1 MSTYSSLIQIKGLR
15 DGILIS
21 LGEGDWEYIQA
32 LLFTQIDGR
41 SSFFTGAKLALDI
54 GHHSLRVADMTRLRD
69 QLSERDISLWA
80 VVSESSQTVNT
91 AQLLGLATRISKQ
104 RPNEMP
110 RKKVQEVATGKDDS
124 ALWVQKTLRSGTR
137 IEYAGHVVVMG
148 DVNPGAEIV
157 AGGNILV
164 WGRLRGSVHAGA
176 DVDQRNPAQ
185 NADAFVCALTMTPSR
200 LQIASEIRNP
210 VKDKK
215 SKKAIKVSLKD
226 GKFHADEWQKTH

>member
-1 MSTYSSLIQIKGLR
+1 MPISSLIQIKGLR

-21 LGEGDWEYIQA
+21 LGAGDWDYIQA
-32 LLFTQIDGR
+32 LLFTQIDER
-41 SSFFTGAKLALDI
+41 SAFFTGAKLALDV
-54 GHHSLRVADMTRLRD
+54 GTRTLRVAELTKVRD
-69 QLSERDISLWA
+69 ELSERDISLWA
-80 VVSESSQTVNT
+80 VVSESPKTVNT

-110 RKKVQEVATGKDDS
+110 REKVAEKSKGDG
-124 ALWVQKTLRSGTR
+124 ALWVQKTLRSGAR
-137 IEYAGHVVVMG
+137 VSYAGSIVVMG

-176 DVDQRNPAQ
+176 DVDGQKPAQ

-210 VKDKK
+210 VEDGKSPKAVKVFYKD
-215 SKKAIKVSLKD
+215 D
-226 GKFHADEWQKTH
+226 KFHAEAW

>member
-1 MSTYSSLIQIKGLR
+1 MPISSLIQIKGLR

-21 LGEGDWEYIQA
+21 LGAGDWDYIEA
-32 LLFTQIDGR
+32 LLFTQIDER
-41 SSFFTGAKLALDI
+41 SAFFMGAKLALDV
-54 GHHSLRVADMTRLRD
+54 GTHALRVAELTKLRD
-69 QLSERDISLWA
+69 QFSERDISLWA
-80 VVSESSQTVNT
+80 VVSESPKTVNT

-110 RKKVQEVATGKDDS
+110 RGKMVEKSKGDG

-137 IEYAGHVVVMG
+137 VSYAGNVVVMG

-176 DVDQRNPAQ
+176 DVDGQNSPL
-185 NADAFVCALTMTPSR
+185 NADVVICALTMTPSR
-200 LQIASEIRNP
+200 LQIAAEIKNP
-210 VKDKK
+210 VEGEK
-215 SKKAIKVSLKD
+215 SQKAVKVFYKD
-226 GKFHADEWQKTH
+226 GKFHADAW

>member
-1 MSTYSSLIQIKGLR
+1 MPISSLIQIKGLR

-21 LGEGDWEYIQA
+21 LGAGDWDYIQA
-32 LLFTQIDGR
+32 LLFTQIDER
-41 SSFFTGAKLALDI
+41 SAFFTGAKLALDV
-54 GHHSLRVADMTRLRD
+54 GAHGLRVAELTRVRD

-80 VVSESSQTVNT
+80 VVSESPKTVNT

-110 RKKVQEVATGKDDS
+110 REKIVEKSKGDG
-124 ALWVQKTLRSGTR
+124 ALWVQKTLRSGAQVS
-137 IEYAGHVVVMG
+137 YVGNVVVMG

-157 AGGNILV
+157 AGGSVLV

-176 DVDQRNPAQ
+176 EVDGEGSAQ

-200 LQIASEIRNP
+200 LQIAAEIRNP
-210 VKDKK
+210 VEDDE
-215 SKKAIKVSLKD
+215 SQKAVKIFWKE
-226 GKFHADEWQKTH
+226 GRFHSEKWS